1 MNIGGHG
8 LREHLRLLAPL
19 FGLIAAVWAL
29 RLVVFAAGLPASSP
43 WLHVIS
49 VTVFGAVSI
58 LLAVLMIHRR
68 RFGSYANVVAAT
80 FLLVCWQQGLIVAA
94 ILFTALTGISNVYSA
109 PAFSFGESYGAH
121 AAGHLTFGIGSG
133 ILFGGGMG
141 CLLLWMLRRA
151 DRRQA
156 LSRGQ

>member
-8 LREHLRLLAPL
+8 LREHLQLLAPL
-19 FGLIAAVWAL
+19 FGLIAAVWVL
-29 RLVVFAAGLPASSP
+29 RLVVFAAGAPASSL
-43 WLHVIS
+43 WLRVIS

-68 RFGSYANVVAAT
+68 RFGSYANVVVAT
-80 FLLVCWQQGLIVAA
+80 FLLACWQQVLIVAA
-94 ILFTALTGISNVYSA
+94 ILFTALTGITNVYSA
-109 PAFSFGESYGAH
+109 PAFSFGESLAVH

-133 ILFGGGMG
+133 TIFGGAMG

-151 DRRQA
+151 DRRHA
-156 LSRGQ
+156 VSGGQ